1 MIQGT
6 INLYGNGL
14 TFLGVWSA
22 NEGRSLSNI
31 SKAARGGQYKLGR
44 AWVVFADAFAR
55 ALVGKYGKKWVA
67 FLHA

>member
-1 MIQGT
+1 MRNIMITRFIITLIT
-6 INLYGNGL
+6 III
-14 TFLGVWSA
+14 
-22 NEGRSLSNI
+22 NI